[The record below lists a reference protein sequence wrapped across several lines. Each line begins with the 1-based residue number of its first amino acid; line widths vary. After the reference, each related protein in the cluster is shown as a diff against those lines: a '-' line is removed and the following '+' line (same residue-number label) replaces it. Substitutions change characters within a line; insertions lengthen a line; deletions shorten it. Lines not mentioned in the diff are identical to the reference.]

1 VQAVR
6 WSLFVIVAVGFFL
19 TALSG
24 DVYNL
29 TSPATLTWHVA
40 LRKFYSIVA
49 FTIVG
54 ASFIWASGAS
64 LRTSALV
71 VAVYSGA
78 IEIGQHLFTDPN
90 EPLGWNI
97 FDVGCGAVGGALAGL
112 IPWVR
117 AK

>member
-49 FTIVG
+49 
-54 ASFIWASGAS
+54 GAS